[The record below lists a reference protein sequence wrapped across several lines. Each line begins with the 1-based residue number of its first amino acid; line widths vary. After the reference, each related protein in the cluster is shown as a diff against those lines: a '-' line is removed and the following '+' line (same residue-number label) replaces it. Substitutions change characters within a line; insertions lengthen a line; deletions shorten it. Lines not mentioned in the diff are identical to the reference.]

1 MEFLPRLKA
10 YLQKKD
16 VLEHTWFH
24 VSDEP
29 GMKDLDSYRSA
40 VQCMHSGLGDC
51 RFLDALSDFEFYRLG
66 LVEHPVVASDHLEP
80 FLEAEIP
87 DLWTYYCC
95 VQGVDVSNRF
105 LPCLQGEIGFW
116 VSSSICTG
124 CRDSFSGGTI
134 FTIPDFRCSTSIP
147 LL

>member
-1 MEFLPRLKA
+1 MKEGRQQQVFGWDTDAAGEEYRFFLMEFLPRLKA

-105 LPCLQGEIGFW
+105 LPCLREK
-116 VSSSICTG
+116 
-124 CRDSFSGGTI
+124 
-134 FTIPDFRCSTSIP
+134 
-147 LL
+147 

>member
-1 MEFLPRLKA
+1 MQQGRNTGFFLMEFLPRLKA

-87 DLWTYYCC
+87 LF
-95 VQGVDVSNRF
+95 VDILLLCPGS
-105 LPCLQGEIGFW
+105 
-116 VSSSICTG
+116 G
-124 CRDSFSGGTI
+124 CEQPLFCHA
-134 FTIPDFRCSTSIP
+134 FREK
-147 LL
+147 